1 MAITVYPPPATTSS
15 SAAATTTDST
25 KYSWGTPKL
34 GVCMQLTSE
43 CSNLCLCFCCRD
55 LTAIAN
61 GATSCQTVNMSW
73 RVFPFGDNCVVVLRS
88 SCWNLVGQV
97 FAISDSGAITS
108 KGTCCELFNWMCEWS
123 CCSPSCCY
131 NYGPQT
137 ASCCIKNELC
147 RTEGTDAA
155 GRLYA
160 LLSYRTNGCNCSG
173 YYDCA
178 HVKSFCYDDTSNA
191 WTDVC
196 TYKNSTG
203 SYSNPECA
211 TYAMISNPAKGFVSV
226 RSHYCNCTGSNCYCT
241 RYFVHGQHCVLN
253 AHCTGCTT
261 TYCQNMPA
269 YFARYGDNNFYAM
282 YHCCLINGRQPGYEL
297 RVDFDNCTVTKGNCM
312 PRLTVHGCPCSIN
325 PHGQFPIAGSTV
337 TYLMTNFFF
346 NEGQGTNCCWAKLNN
361 IYVTSNGSVYNKMEV
376 CTKVC
381 EAGCHPDQQLAKGK
395 AFAEWT
401 YGFRADVA
409 CSACDYYVSTQ
420 NNRCQFN
427 CMGARMVNGYYTTDN
442 NYELYDIS
450 AVRGDT
456 DYAPFDVALGKVCL
470 RDGIRSATGS
480 NSCHASAVVVGNDW
494 IVQLCNMEEGAGCY
508 ICAKLAVYGVNSS
521 CGS

>member
-160 LLSYRTNGCNCSG
+160 LTVVTVLVTMIVLTLNLFVMMTLVMLGLMF
-173 YYDCA
+173 A
-178 HVKSFCYDDTSNA
+178 HTK
-191 WTDVC
+191 
-196 TYKNSTG
+196 
-203 SYSNPECA
+203 
-211 TYAMISNPAKGFVSV
+211 I
-226 RSHYCNCTGSNCYCT
+226 
-241 RYFVHGQHCVLN
+241 QLVLI
-253 AHCTGCTT
+253 
-261 TYCQNMPA
+261 
-269 YFARYGDNNFYAM
+269 R
-282 YHCCLINGRQPGYEL
+282 
-297 RVDFDNCTVTKGNCM
+297 
-312 PRLTVHGCPCSIN
+312 
-325 PHGQFPIAGSTV
+325 
-337 TYLMTNFFF
+337 
-346 NEGQGTNCCWAKLNN
+346 
-361 IYVTSNGSVYNKMEV
+361 
-376 CTKVC
+376 
-381 EAGCHPDQQLAKGK
+381 
-395 AFAEWT
+395 
-401 YGFRADVA
+401 
-409 CSACDYYVSTQ
+409 TQ
-420 NNRCQFN
+420 N
-427 CMGARMVNGYYTTDN
+427 A
-442 NYELYDIS
+442 
-450 AVRGDT
+450 
-456 DYAPFDVALGKVCL
+456 
-470 RDGIRSATGS
+470 
-480 NSCHASAVVVGNDW
+480 
-494 IVQLCNMEEGAGCY
+494 QLTQ
-508 ICAKLAVYGVNSS
+508 
-521 CGS
+521 